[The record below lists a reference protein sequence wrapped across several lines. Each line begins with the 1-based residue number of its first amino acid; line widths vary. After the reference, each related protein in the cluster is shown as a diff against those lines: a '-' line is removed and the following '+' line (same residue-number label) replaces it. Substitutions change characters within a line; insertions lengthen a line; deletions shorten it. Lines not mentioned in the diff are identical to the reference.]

1 MWSECELYKD
11 VINALGCSRAYCSMG
26 NMDEL
31 NCGTDLDEYP
41 GQQKQGQTQRRG
53 IRQVTIFVYF
63 NSFNCGFHGCTEDL
77 RSRPGE
83 LRNGAPH
90 VQFSA

>member
-1 MWSECELYKD
+1 
-11 VINALGCSRAYCSMG
+11 MG

-31 NCGTDLDEYP
+31 NCGTDLDEYS
-41 GQQKQGQTQRRG
+41 GQEKQDQTKRRG
-53 IRQVTIFVYF
+53 IRQVAIFVRF

-83 LRNGAPH
+83 GAPH

>member
-1 MWSECELYKD
+1 
-11 VINALGCSRAYCSMG
+11 MG

-31 NCGTDLDEYP
+31 NCGTDLDEYS
-41 GQQKQGQTQRRG
+41 GQQKQDQTQRRG
-53 IRQVTIFVYF
+53 IRQVAIFAYF
-63 NSFNCGFHGCTEDL
+63 NSFICGFHGCTEDL

-83 LRNGAPH
+83 LPSGAPH